1 MASTVGA
8 AIDNASD
15 EVRSGNVEDASPAVP
30 GLPPFPGGPP
40 ALPLAS
46 LVVGLVTGVTGMC
59 ANAVVLVVL
68 IHASRYF
75 GSRHV
80 NTLIS
85 NQSAIDLFACT
96 FLTIS
101 FGLSLPGA
109 PQNYLVLGEIAN
121 NLVCFLLR
129 NRVLAIACMNA
140 GKIGLVAL
148 IEGGI
153 LRII

>member
-1 MASTVGA
+1 MAFT
-8 AIDNASD
+8 IDNASE
-15 EVRSGNVEDASPAVP
+15 EVRSGNVEDSSPAVP
-30 GLPPFPGGPP
+30 GFPPFPGPP

-68 IHASRYF
+68 IHASRCF

-85 NQSAIDLFACT
+85 NQSAIDLFACV

-101 FGLSLPGA
+101 FGLSLPGV
-109 PQNYLVLGEIAN
+109 PQNYLVLGEIGN

-129 NRVLAIACMNA
+129 SRVLSIVCMNA
-140 GKIGLVAL
+140 GKIGLVAV

-153 LRII
+153 LRMI